1 MPTFGR
7 DVPRLPSPTDQPAK
21 ALQVSFELPRLVVAG
36 TRSDVGK
43 TTVVTG
49 LLAALTRA
57 GHRVS
62 GHKVGPDFVDP
73 SYHALA
79 TGRPPRN
86 LDTVL
91 HGIERVGPLLAHG
104 AAHAD
109 LAIIEGVMGL
119 FDGRA
124 AGDAGSTAEM
134 ARLLDAPVL
143 LVVDASAASRSV
155 AAEVHGFATFDPSV
169 QIAGVVLNR
178 LGSTTHEALVREAV
192 AVTGV
197 PVVGAIP
204 REPTISSSSG
214 RRGLT
219 PARRRSDARR
229 GIDAAADLVT
239 RHVDL
244 AAVVRLAQTA
254 PPLHARAWDPATE
267 VAAVGDPRGAPLRVA
282 VAGGE
287 AFLLPDTEHLEL
299 LEAAGAEVVVFD
311 PLGDERLPERTD
323 ALLLGGELSEGH
335 TTELSANRALIADV
349 RHLAHSGA
357 PIVGECGGLLYLC
370 RDLDGVPM
378 TGVLAASATTA
389 DRLTIGYR
397 DVVLAADGILGTAG
411 TSARAH
417 EFRRTRVRPRCG
429 DVPGWRFPTDDRLGP
444 EGFSTANVHASFLHA
459 SWVGTPSL
467 PAALV
472 HAARA
477 GRP

>member
-1 MPTFGR
+1 MSL
-7 DVPRLPSPTDQPAK
+7 V
-21 ALQVSFELPRLVVAG
+21 LPRLVVAG

-109 LAIIEGVMGL
+109 LAVIEGVMGL
-119 FDGRA
+119 FDGRG

-134 ARLLDAPVL
+134 ARLLEAPVL

-178 LGSTTHEALVREAV
+178 VGSTAHEALVREAV

-204 REPTISSSSG
+204 REPRISTPSG
-214 RRGLT
+214 QRGLV
-219 PARRRSDARR
+219 PVGERRADARR

-254 PPLHARAWDPATE
+254 PPLHAQAWDPATE
-267 VAAVGDPRGAPLRVA
+267 VAAVGGPHGAPLRVA

-287 AFLLPDTEHLEL
+287 AFLLPYTEHLEL
-299 LEAAGAEVVVFD
+299 LEAAGAEIAVFD
-311 PLGDERLPERTD
+311 PLGDERLPERTG
-323 ALLLGGELSEGH
+323 ALLLGGGLSQGH
-335 TTELSANRALIADV
+335 VGKLSTNGTLIADV
-349 RHLAHSGA
+349 RELARRGA
-357 PIVGECGGLLYLC
+357 PIVAECGGMLYLC
-370 RDLDGVPM
+370 RDVDGVPM
-378 TGVLAASATTA
+378 TGVLAASATFD

-397 DVVLAADGILGTAG
+397 DAVLAADGILGTAG
-411 TSARAH
+411 TSVRAH
-417 EFRRTRVRPRCG
+417 EFRRTRVRPRSG
-429 DVPGWRFPTDDRLGP
+429 DVPAWRFPTDDRLGP
-444 EGFSTANVHASFLHA
+444 EGFATANVHASFLHA

-467 PAALV
+467 PMALV
-472 HAARA
+472 HAAHV